1 MARLRLDVMKTLE
14 QWEPDRKKGLSA
26 NAAALLD
33 HAARKL
39 PKEPISWGWV
49 TKCVIGGKMQHPDS
63 KVVMDMM
70 GRSAAIRKI
79 LGRDYNRGLVS
90 IRGHGVRA
98 TTDADDYANTQLRQ
112 DANKYEG
119 ARQKLVASRARVD
132 TSTMRNRELKDWVE
146 QGVSKVLAAH
156 NDRLARLLL
165 PPGEEGKDDEKGS
178 KR

>member
-1 MARLRLDVMKTLE
+1 MSRPRLDVMSVLE
-14 QWEPDRKKGLSA
+14 QWEPDRKKGLAA
-26 NAAALLD
+26 NAASLLEY
-33 HAARKL
+33 AARKK
-39 PKEPISWGWV
+39 PKESISWAWI
-49 TKCVIGGKMQHPDS
+49 TKCVVGGKMQHPDS
-63 KVVMDMM
+63 KIVIDMM

-79 LGRDYNRGLVS
+79 LGRDFNRGLVS
-90 IRGHGVRA
+90 VRGHGVRA
-98 TTDADDYANTQLRQ
+98 TTDSDDYANTQLRQ

-132 TSTMRNRELKDWVE
+132 TKSMKDKELRDWVE

-165 PPGEEGKDDEKGS
+165 PPGEEGKDDKEGA